1 MADIIS
7 VVVPVYNNQPTLE
20 ETCRQIIEVHARGFR
35 ELELEII
42 FVNDGSTDQSWEE
55 LLRLQRLHQDKIT
68 LLNLSRN
75 FGQTG
80 ALFAGFEH
88 ARGDAIICISAD
100 LQDPIDLM
108 EKMVACWKN
117 NAEIVICYREGRN
130 DGLFSR
136 AFSSIAHSIARV
148 SYTELPT
155 GGFDYWLMSRR
166 VCETFFVIK
175 ERNIFLQGYL
185 SSIIGFNRVLI
196 PYVRMKRTVGRS
208 GYSFWKKLG
217 FVIILLADSSV
228 PIRFMMCLGAF
239 ISLCGGIY
247 SLLIVYAW
255 LMNRTPFSGWAPL
268 MILVMMIGGALMVM
282 LGMIGEYIWRIY
294 DNQRGFPRFIVES
307 RLSGRDDRSKARD

>member
-1 MADIIS
+1 MRTPALKRVWLRSELVQDCMAETIS

-20 ETCRQIIEVHARGFR
+20 ETARQIIEVHARGFS
-35 ELELEII
+35 EFELEII
-42 FVNDGSTDQSWEE
+42 FVNDGSTDKSWEE
-55 LLRLQRLHQDKIT
+55 LLRLQHLHHDRIS
-68 LLNLSRN
+68 LINLSRN
-75 FGQTG
+75 FGQSG

-130 DGLFSR
+130 DGFFSST
-136 AFSSIAHSIARV
+136 FSSIAHSIARV
-148 SYTELPT
+148 SYAELPT

-166 VCETFFVIK
+166 VCETLRAFK
-175 ERNIFLQGYL
+175 ERNVFLQGYL
-185 SSIIGFNRVLI
+185 SSVGFSKVFI
-196 PYVRMKRTVGRS
+196 PYVRMKRAVGQS

-217 FVIILLADSSV
+217 FVIILLVKSSV
-228 PIRFMMCLGAF
+228 PIQFMMCLGAF
-239 ISLCGGIY
+239 ISLCGAIY

-268 MILVMMIGGALMVM
+268 DDSGHDDWGGSHDHA
-282 LGMIGEYIWRIY
+282 GHH
-294 DNQRGFPRFIVES
+294 RGIHLADIR
-307 RLSGRDDRSKARD
+307 